1 MAAKKEVK
9 EEFVKVYVIKS
20 LSTMAYTAGHSYTVT
35 VKEATKLK
43 KLKMI
48 E

>member
-1 MAAKKEVK
+1 MAAKK
-9 EEFVKVYVIKS
+9 EEFVKVTIIKS
-20 LSTMAYTAGHSYTVT
+20 LSDMAYTSGKTYEVT

-48 E
+48 D